1 MIRACVALA
10 LVVLAA
16 TAHAEDVAL
25 PRTKA
30 KLTIPD
36 GWTRLSLPGV
46 VAGYKSPDGVLLAV
60 TRAAVPN
67 PDAWRTKKRDAYVD
81 QIERGVASSMK
92 GYKRIAKKLSEVGG
106 VPALDLEARRDD
118 GAIVVLRVLLF
129 RTYALALAIEVP
141 KGRTV
146 APLRKL
152 ATSFAPS
159 VRHTSDTP

>member
-1 MIRACVALA
+1 MIRAVVALLL
-10 LVVLAA
+10 LVA
-16 TAHAEDVAL
+16 TAHAEDVPL

-36 GWTRLSLPGV
+36 GWTRLAVPGI
-46 VAGYKSPDGVLLAV
+46 VAGYKAPGGVLLAV
-60 TRAAVPN
+60 TRAPVPN

-92 GYKRIAKKLSEVGG
+92 GYKRLAKKLSEVAG

-118 GAIVVLRVLLF
+118 GATIVLRVLLF

-141 KGRTV
+141 KGGEV
-146 APLRKL
+146 APMRKL

-159 VRHTSDTP
+159 VKHTSDTP